1 MKITKLFS
9 NKTYV
14 ITSEV
19 GPVKGCV
26 RDLGDG
32 RTPQCLQEGDLLRNH
47 VHAINVTDNQS
58 AVMRLGSL
66 AASVKL
72 KERGIEP
79 IYQITCRDRNRI
91 ALQSELLNA
100 CSLGIDNVL
109 ILTGD
114 HTTMGDHRSAKPVFD
129 LDSVQLLKIATQ
141 MKNGRDMTGHELT
154 QPTDFAL
161 GAVVNPNFEPLDLQ
175 LIKMEKKIA
184 AGAQFFQTQT
194 VYDARL
200 FEQFIRKTEGFG
212 VPIQLGIVLI
222 KSEKMAQFMNQN
234 VAGIT
239 VPVAWIKKLQAAPK
253 GGAKE
258 LCVEMTSGFLNEV
271 APMCQGVHFMPLG
284 WSDTVPRIIDASLN
298 GNARKIW
305 RGESLSVRKTGHKY
319 QALNLG
325 GRIAYPMR
333 NYNRTARLSH

>member
-1 MKITKLFS
+1 MKITDLFAQG
-9 NKTYV
+9 TYV
-14 ITSEV
+14 LTSEV

-32 RTPQCLQEGDLLRNH
+32 RTPMCFEEANLLRDR

-109 ILTGD
+109 VLTGD
-114 HTTMGDHRSAKPVFD
+114 HTTLGDHRAAKPVFD
-129 LDSVQLLKIATQ
+129 LDSVNLLKIATQ
-141 MKNGRDMTGHELT
+141 MKNGHDMTGHELT
-154 QPTDFAL
+154 QAPQFAV

-175 LIKMEKKIA
+175 LIKMEKKID
-184 AGAQFFQTQT
+184 AGAEFFQTQT
-194 VYDARL
+194 VYDPKLYER
-200 FEQFIRKTEGFG
+200 FIRKAETFG
-212 VPIQLGIVLI
+212 VPIQMGIVLV
-222 KSEKMAQFMNQN
+222 KSAKMAHFMNEN

-239 VPVAWIKKLQAAPK
+239 VPESWVKRLEQAPK
-253 GGAKE
+253 GKGKE
-258 LCVEMTSGFLNEV
+258 TCLQMTSELLKEV
-271 APMCQGVHFMPLG
+271 APMSQGIHFMPLG
-284 WSDTVPRIIDASLN
+284 WSDLVPQIIEASLD
-298 GNARKIW
+298 G
-305 RGESLSVRKTGHKY
+305 KTP
-319 QALNLG
+319 AV
-325 GRIAYPMR
+325 
-333 NYNRTARLSH
+333 

>member
-1 MKITKLFS
+1 MKITELFS
-9 NKTYV
+9 KGTYV
-14 ITSEV
+14 LTSEV

-32 RTPQCLQEGDLLRNH
+32 RLPQCLEEADLLRNH

-72 KERGIEP
+72 KQQGIEP

-109 ILTGD
+109 VLTGD
-114 HTTMGDHRSAKPVFD
+114 HTTLGDHRSAKPVFD
-129 LDSVQLLKIATQ
+129 LDSVQLLQIATE
-141 MKNGRDMTGHELT
+141 MKNGRDMTGHPLT
-154 QPTDFAL
+154 QAPDFAL

-175 LIKMEKKIA
+175 LIKMAKKIES
-184 AGAQFFQTQT
+184 GAQFFQTQT
-194 VYDARL
+194 VYDPVLIER
-200 FEQFIRKTEGFG
+200 FVRKTEGFG
-212 VPIQLGIVLI
+212 VPIQLGVVMI
-222 KSEKMAQFMNQN
+222 KSAKMARFMNEH

-239 VPVAWIKKLQAAPK
+239 VPDGWVKRLEDTPQ

-258 LCVEMTSGFLNEV
+258 KCVEMTAELLREV
-271 APMCQGVHFMPLG
+271 APMFQGVHFMPLG
-284 WSDTVPRIIDASLN
+284 WSDIVPRIIDASLN
-298 GNARKIW
+298 GNSRKI
-305 RGESLSVRKTGHKY
+305 
-319 QALNLG
+319 
-325 GRIAYPMR
+325 
-333 NYNRTARLSH
+333 

>member
-1 MKITKLFS
+1 MKITELFS
-9 NKTYV
+9 TGTYV
-14 ITSEV
+14 LTSEV

-32 RTPQCLQEGDLLRNH
+32 RTPQCLEEAELLQDH

-58 AVMRLGSL
+58 AVLRLGSL

-109 ILTGD
+109 VLTGD
-114 HTTMGDHRSAKPVFD
+114 HTTLGDHRSAKPVFD
-129 LDSVQLLKIATQ
+129 LDSVQLLRIATQ
-141 MKNGRDMTGHELT
+141 MKNGHDMTGHELT
-154 QPTDFAL
+154 QAPDFAL

-175 LIKMEKKIA
+175 LIKMENKIA

-194 VYDARL
+194 VYDPEL
-200 FEQFIRKTEGFG
+200 FERFIRKTERFG

-222 KSEKMAQFMNQN
+222 KSQKMAEFMNKN

-239 VPVAWIKKLQAAPK
+239 VPDLWLKRLRDAPQ
-253 GGAKE
+253 GGAREK
-258 LCVEMTSGFLNEV
+258 CVEMTSEFLKKV
-271 APMCQGVHFMPLG
+271 APMCQGIHFMPLG
-284 WSDTVPRIIDASLN
+284 WSDVVPRIIEASLN
-298 GNARKIW
+298 GNSAQ
-305 RGESLSVRKTGHKY
+305 S
-319 QALNLG
+319 
-325 GRIAYPMR
+325 
-333 NYNRTARLSH
+333 

>member
-1 MKITKLFS
+1 MKITELFS
-9 NKTYV
+9 NGTYV
-14 ITSEV
+14 LTSEV

-32 RTPQCLQEGDLLRNH
+32 RAPRCLEEADLLRDH

-66 AASVKL
+66 AASIKL

-109 ILTGD
+109 VLTGD
-114 HTTMGDHRSAKPVFD
+114 HTSLGDHRSAKPVFD
-129 LDSVQLLKIATQ
+129 VDSVQLLKIATQ
-141 MKNGRDMTGHELT
+141 MKEGHDMTGHELT
-154 QPTDFAL
+154 QAPDFAL

-175 LIKMEKKIA
+175 LVKMEKKIA

-194 VYDARL
+194 VYDPAL
-200 FEQFIRKTEGFG
+200 FERFMRKAGRFG

-222 KSEKMAQFMNQN
+222 KSEKMAQFMNRN
-234 VAGIT
+234 VSGIT
-239 VPVAWIKKLQAAPK
+239 VPEGWLRRLSDTPEGKT
-253 GGAKE
+253 KE
-258 LCVEMTSGFLNEV
+258 QCVEMTSQLLREV

-284 WSDTVPRIIDASLN
+284 WSDIVPRIIETGLN
-298 GNARKIW
+298 GRS
-305 RGESLSVRKTGHKY
+305 R
-319 QALNLG
+319 Q
-325 GRIAYPMR
+325 M
-333 NYNRTARLSH
+333 

>member
-1 MKITKLFS
+1 MKITDLFS
-9 NKTYV
+9 NGNYV
-14 ITSEV
+14 LTSEV

-32 RTPQCLQEGDLLRNH
+32 KIPKCLQEAEILRDC

-72 KERGIEP
+72 KDKGIEP

-114 HTTMGDHRSAKPVFD
+114 YTTLGDHGSAKPVFD
-129 LDSVQLLKIATQ
+129 IDSVQLLKIADQ
-141 MKNGRDMTGHELT
+141 MKNGHDMVGNKLT
-154 QPTDFAL
+154 QAPDFAL

-175 LIKMEKKIA
+175 LIKMENKIA

-194 VYDARL
+194 VYDAKL
-200 FEQFIRKTEGFG
+200 FESFVRKVEGFG
-212 VPIQLGIVLI
+212 VPIQIGIVLV
-222 KSEKMAQFMNQN
+222 KSSKMARYMNN
-234 VAGIT
+234 KISGIT
-239 VPVAWIKKLQAAPK
+239 VPESWIERLDKTTPGGEKLK
-253 GGAKE
+253 
-258 LCVEMTSGFLNEV
+258 CIEMTTEFLKDV
-271 APMCQGVHFMPLG
+271 APMCQGIHFMPLG
-284 WSDTVPRIIDASLN
+284 WSELVPQIISASL
-298 GNARKIW
+298 K
-305 RGESLSVRKTGHKY
+305 
-319 QALNLG
+319 
-325 GRIAYPMR
+325 
-333 NYNRTARLSH
+333 